1 MATLTVEGIPP
12 GLLSRLAS
20 AAVANGRCVN
30 SEVILSLVRHLRE
43 VAPQAAQTAR
53 PVALV
58 RTRAQRRRSE
68 VPPGLNAPWG
78 DPG

>member
-12 GLLSRLAS
+12 GLLIRLAN
-20 AAVANGRCVN
+20 AAVAHGRCVN

-43 VAPQAAQTAR
+43 ESPRQEAATAGAVVCPFAPRVRATA
-53 PVALV
+53 
-58 RTRAQRRRSE
+58 S
-68 VPPGLNAPWG
+68 PGHNVPWG

>member
-43 VAPQAAQTAR
+43 EPARKEAARAGAIVCPFR
-53 PVALV
+53 PW
-58 RTRAQRRRSE
+58 TRSE
-68 VPPGLNAPWG
+68 VPRGLNVSWG
-78 DPG
+78 DPD

>member
-12 GLLSRLAS
+12 GLLTRLAD
-20 AAVANGRCVN
+20 AAAASGRCVN

-43 VAPQAAQTAR
+43 DPSRRETAR
-53 PVALV
+53 AGAIVCPLASWI
-58 RTRAQRRRSE
+58 RSE
-68 VPPGLNAPWG
+68 APPGLNVSWG

>member
-20 AAVANGRCVN
+20 VAVANGRCVN

-43 VAPQAAQTAR
+43 AAPHMQSAR
-53 PVALV
+53 PAAVFCPLA
-58 RTRAQRRRSE
+58 ARRRCE
-68 VPPGLNAPWG
+68 VSPGLNAPWG

>member
-43 VAPQAAQTAR
+43 ESARKDAARGGAIVCPCR
-53 PVALV
+53 PWI
-58 RTRAQRRRSE
+58 RSE
-68 VPPGLNAPWG
+68 VPTGLNVSWG

>member
-12 GLLSRLAS
+12 GLLIRLAN

-30 SEVILSLVRHLRE
+30 SEVILSLVHHLRE
-43 VAPQAAQTAR
+43 KLPQKESAR
-53 PVALV
+53 ADMVGCPLRPWV
-58 RTRAQRRRSE
+58 RSE
-68 VPPGLNAPWG
+68 VPPGLNVSWG

>member
-12 GLLSRLAS
+12 GLLCRLAS

-30 SEVILSLVRHLRE
+30 SEVILSLVRHVRE
-43 VAPQAAQTAR
+43 GAPRQQTAR
-53 PVALV
+53 IGAIVCPLAPW
-58 RTRAQRRRSE
+58 ARSE
-68 VPPGLNAPWG
+68 VPPGFNVPWG

>member
-20 AAVANGRCVN
+20 VAMANGRCVN

-43 VAPQAAQTAR
+43 VAPRRESAGPAAVVCPLAPWLRPEAPAR
-53 PVALV
+53 
-58 RTRAQRRRSE
+58 
-68 VPPGLNAPWG
+68 LNVSWG

>member
-20 AAVANGRCVN
+20 AALENGRCVN

-43 VAPQAAQTAR
+43 DPGRKDAARGGAIVCPFR
-53 PVALV
+53 PWI
-58 RTRAQRRRSE
+58 RSE
-68 VPPGLNAPWG
+68 VPPGLNVSWG

>member
-12 GLLSRLAS
+12 GLLVRLAN

-30 SEVILSLVRHLRE
+30 SEVILSLVHHLRE
-43 VAPQAAQTAR
+43 ESPRQEASRTGTVVCPLAPWI
-53 PVALV
+53 
-58 RTRAQRRRSE
+58 RSG
-68 VPPGLNAPWG
+68 VPPGLNVSWG

>member
-12 GLLSRLAS
+12 GLLMRLAN
-20 AAVANGRCVN
+20 AAVAHGRCVN

-43 VAPQAAQTAR
+43 DPSREQTVSAGATVCPFR
-53 PVALV
+53 PWN
-58 RTRAQRRRSE
+58 RSE
-68 VPPGLNAPWG
+68 VPRGLNVSWG